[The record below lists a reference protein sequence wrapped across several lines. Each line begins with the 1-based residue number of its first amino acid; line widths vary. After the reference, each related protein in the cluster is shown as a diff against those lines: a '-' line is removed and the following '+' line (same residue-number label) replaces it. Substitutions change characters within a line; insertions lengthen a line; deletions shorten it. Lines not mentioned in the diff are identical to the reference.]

1 MILPLQLV
9 LSDVAVKKYS
19 FLGSFW
25 FKTTNEGQ
33 RNRVVIFCKE
43 RRKIECV
50 NEPSR
55 LEAIKTIFTRNKRF
69 LEPRL
74 LPKQILQGRGGGQV
88 VSVLSFYSD
97 IMSSNPAEAYI
108 FSVECG
114 LNIQKYTKRGRG
126 WSM

>member
-19 FLGSFW
+19 FLGGFW

-55 LEAIKTIFTRNKRF
+55 LEAIKTIFTRNKKIFGATTSTQTNTPGPWWWSSGQRTFF
-69 LEPRL
+69 LL
-74 LPKQILQGRGGGQV
+74 
-88 VSVLSFYSD
+88 
-97 IMSSNPAEAYI
+97 
-108 FSVECG
+108 
-114 LNIQKYTKRGRG
+114 
-126 WSM
+126 